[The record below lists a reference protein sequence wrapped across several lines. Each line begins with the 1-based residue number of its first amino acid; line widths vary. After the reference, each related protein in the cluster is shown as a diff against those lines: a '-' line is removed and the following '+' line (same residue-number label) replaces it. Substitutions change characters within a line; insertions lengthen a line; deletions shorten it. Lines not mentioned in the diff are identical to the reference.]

1 MPNAFSWT
9 FFLHCAGVQPET
21 LRPRCWA
28 VWAVYLCTAQAG
40 YFLSKKSK
48 KKFASSQAEKSG
60 YNKKNLNWT
69 SFGVAQVYLFSIKNI
84 EIRLNVVV
92 QVFSRR
98 LQKFDKIFHFLDGG
112 SSPWSKFRQVG
123 CHAVVKF
130 RLITIDIYQF

>member
-1 MPNAFSWT
+1 MPNAASWT

-60 YNKKNLNWT
+60 YNKKKLKLDFFWSCT
-69 SFGVAQVYLFSIKNI
+69 GIFVQYRNI
-84 EIRLNVVV
+84 EIELNVVC
-92 QVFSRR
+92 S
-98 LQKFDKIFHFLDGG
+98 IFG
-112 SSPWSKFRQVG
+112 KFRFFMKAIQN
-123 CHAVVKF
+123 
-130 RLITIDIYQF
+130 LIKSSTWFDVWTLDSKLKLSKIS